1 MKWDFRPL
9 LPFVASFY
17 TAHSLSISSSSS
29 SWSFSLA
36 MTLQPIL
43 GRGHSLTKQIFVCNT
58 HPLLIHKKCKTTYT
72 SSNTIQQ
79 RTVQHILR
87 ERNTVEGGERA
98 NYLSFCLRKLVFSES
113 AAEECQ
119 TITQVHSQ
127 CQKSQA
133 KQHQNKTKQEQKIQ
147 IPICRVQINCWWHG
161 RIFNSFLKGS
171 STG

>member
-29 SWSFSLA
+29 WSFSLP

-79 RTVQHILR
+79 RTVQHIWT

-133 KQHQNKTKQEQKIQ
+133 KQHKKNNRDKKSKCQFFLRTQLRPKLEEVM
-147 IPICRVQINCWWHG
+147 ICIIWLRC
-161 RIFNSFLKGS
+161 R
-171 STG
+171 